1 MEAEGQVHY
10 NKAKLEKRNSS
21 KLSKEIC
28 KICRIAPLC
37 GGGCKQRAI
46 QDPRD
51 GHCTMNYTEELKDE
65 IILDKN
71 NKFIIVEGIE
81 ALKVRNYLSLRI
93 YKGRFFIYK
102 NKVGTRLKDLIGKSR
117 KYISSRVQE
126 MIYEAIVDD
135 VYVTDIDNF
144 EINYVNDKVFVTF
157 DVINIY
163 KNYNEQITI

>member
-1 MEAEGQVHY
+1 M
-10 NKAKLEKRNSS
+10 NNF
-21 KLSKEIC
+21 
-28 KICRIAPLC
+28 PT
-37 GGGCKQRAI
+37 RAI
-46 QDPRD
+46 PPTNIADKSIPLLKEYAWD
-51 GHCTMNYTEELKDE
+51 FDKDE

-71 NKFIIVEGIE
+71 GKFIIVEGIE

-117 KYISSRVQE
+117 SYISSRVHE

>member
-1 MEAEGQVHY
+1 MNNFPTEAIMPTNIKDTGGIP
-10 NKAKLEKRNSS
+10 L
-21 KLSKEIC
+21 LKEY
-28 KICRIAPLC
+28 AW
-37 GGGCKQRAI
+37 
-46 QDPRD
+46 DFD
-51 GHCTMNYTEELKDE
+51 KDE

-71 NKFIIVEGIE
+71 GKFIIVEGIE

-117 KYISSRVQE
+117 SYISLRVQE

-135 VYVTDIDNF
+135 VYVTDIDNL

-163 KNYNEQITI
+163 KNYKDQITI

>member
-1 MEAEGQVHY
+1 M
-10 NKAKLEKRNSS
+10 NNF
-21 KLSKEIC
+21 
-28 KICRIAPLC
+28 PT
-37 GGGCKQRAI
+37 RAI
-46 QDPRD
+46 PPTNIADTGIPLLKEYAWD
-51 GHCTMNYTEELKDE
+51 FDKDE

-71 NKFIIVEGIE
+71 GKFIIVEGVE

-117 KYISSRVQE
+117 SYISSRVQE